1 MNIEVALTCAAT
13 PEQVVEALET
23 NKLVTPDANVMLDDW
38 AYRLA
43 LKSIKAQAA
52 KLAKVRELRDR
63 LQQTML
69 VMTDG
74 NRAWATTIVHEL
86 TAILEAE

>member
-23 NKLVTPDANVMLDDW
+23 NKLVTPDANVMLNDW

-52 KLAKVRELRDR
+52 KLAKVRDLCNRESVGGDAPSAAELR
-63 LQQTML
+63 
-69 VMTDG
+69 
-74 NRAWATTIVHEL
+74 
-86 TAILEAE
+86 AILEAQ